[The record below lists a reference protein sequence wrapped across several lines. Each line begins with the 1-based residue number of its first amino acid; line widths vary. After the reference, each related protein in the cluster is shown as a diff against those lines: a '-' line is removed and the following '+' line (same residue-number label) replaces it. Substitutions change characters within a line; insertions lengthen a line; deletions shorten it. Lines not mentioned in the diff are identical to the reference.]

1 MAICTCPAAAA
12 LPTIPA
18 MECGES
24 FGQIQKLAFC
34 RIYGAD
40 GAKNSFQT
48 STAITALA
56 SWQAKMT
63 AADSSKIVVTPYV
76 EAPTQDG
83 GDAITFGGGNDT
95 LGGMEKI
102 IGSNPTTMSFALREY
117 PQDII
122 SALKQLACEKNLG
135 VFFFNGNG
143 QIEAIKDASE
153 EGTYYPIPIF
163 NLFVGDK
170 IHGGFDTPDSN
181 AMSFSLP
188 ANYSDLLTIVTPSF
202 NPLLDLV
209 NE

>member
-1 MAICTCPAAAA
+1 MAICTCPAAAT
-12 LPTIPA
+12 LPTIPQ

-34 RIYGAD
+34 RIYNAG
-40 GAKNSFQT
+40 GEKNSFT
-48 STAITALA
+48 TEASIETLA
-56 SWQAKMT
+56 SWQAKLT
-63 AADSSKIVVTPYV
+63 ATDSSKIVVTPYV

-83 GDAITFGGGNDT
+83 GDAITFGGGNET

-122 SALKQLACEKNLG
+122 ASLKQLACEKNLG

-143 QIEAIKDASE
+143 QIEALKDAAV
-153 EGTYYPIPIF
+153 EGTFYPIPIF

-181 AMSFSLP
+181 AMSFALP
-188 ANYSDLLTIVTPSF
+188 ANYSDLLTIVNPSF
-202 NPLLDLV
+202 NPLIDLV
-209 NE
+209 AE